1 MARVGHGGANRA
13 YLGCGSV
20 VLLPGFVMRK
30 PPCGAF
36 RPVFPQSGASTVSL
50 EEGGPPV
57 TRPTDTRLQDPLVLD
72 EIELYGELVIAA
84 SSSDHPLSRDEID
97 HVLGVDEARD

>member
-1 MARVGHGGANRA
+1 
-13 YLGCGSV
+13 
-20 VLLPGFVMRK
+20 VLF
-30 PPCGAF
+30 
-36 RPVFPQSGASTVSL
+36 

-97 HVLGVDEARD
+97 HVLGVDESQD